1 MRVVQKFF
9 LVFILL
15 LQLAQVQAQFTLDRQ
30 GNRDDRKAEKRKK
43 INALIRQAEEGT
55 LVYTKQSVFGF
66 QARSNGYGILYEL
79 AKMKTPLK
87 SMVYRAEL
95 TEIKHPKENRFQNLS
110 NPFLFISNPYIYGK
124 VNNFYQ
130 LSLGIG
136 QQRLIGQKGN
146 KNGVS
151 VSWNYNGGLALGLL
165 KPYYVQVEDP
175 TGTDIKYIKY
185 TKADSVLFLGPS
197 ILGAGGFW
205 RGWNELK
212 LNPGFFAKSSLRY
225 DYGRFN
231 EVVSAL
237 EIGCS
242 VEYYPGGI
250 PIMALQQEK
259 PLFFQAYIAL
269 LFGRRK

>member
-1 MRVVQKFF
+1 MVQKISFF
-9 LVFILL
+9 FIFSLVLF
-15 LQLAQVQAQFTLDRQ
+15 QAQAQFTLDRSD
-30 GNRDDRKAEKRKK
+30 NRENRKAEKRRK

-55 LVYTKQSVFGF
+55 LVYSKQTVFGF
-66 QARSNGYGILYEL
+66 QARSNGYGLLYEL
-79 AKMKTPLK
+79 GKMKTPLK
-87 SMVYRAEL
+87 STVYRIEL

-130 LSLGIG
+130 LSVGVG

-151 VSWNYNGGLALGLL
+151 VSWNYNGGLIAGLL
-165 KPYYVQVEDP
+165 KPYYVQVEDL
-175 TGTDIKYIKY
+175 TGTNIKYIKY
-185 TKADSVLFLGPS
+185 TPEDSILFLGPA

-212 LNPGFFAKSSLRY
+212 VKPGAFAKTSLRY

-242 VEYYPGGI
+242 IEYYPGGI
-250 PIMALQQEK
+250 PIMALQKEK

>member
-1 MRVVQKFF
+1 MLKSFLLLLSF
-9 LVFILL
+9 LVVA
-15 LQLAQVQAQFTLDRQ
+15 QLQAQLTVGSQDGRE
-30 GNRDDRKAEKRKK
+30 DRKAEKRRK

-55 LVYTKQSVFGF
+55 LVYTKQSIFGF
-66 QARSNGYGILYEL
+66 QARSNGYGLLYEL
-79 AKMKTPLK
+79 GKMKTPLK
-87 SMVYRAEL
+87 STIYRIEL

-130 LSLGIG
+130 LTLGVG

-151 VSWNYNGGLALGLL
+151 VSWNYNGGLSMGFL
-165 KPYYVQVEDP
+165 KPYFVQVENP

-185 TKADSVLFLGPS
+185 TPEDSILFLGPS

-205 RGWNELK
+205 RGWNELRVK
-212 LNPGFFAKSSLRY
+212 PGAFAKTSLRY

-237 EIGCS
+237 EVGLSI
-242 VEYYPGGI
+242 EYYPGGI
-250 PIMALQQEK
+250 PIMALQKEK
-259 PLFFQAYIAL
+259 PLFIQASIAL

>member
-1 MRVVQKFF
+1 MKVVQKLF
-9 LVFILL
+9 LFFILIL
-15 LQLAQVQAQFTLDRQ
+15 SLVQGQAQFTLDRQ
-30 GNRDDRKAEKRKK
+30 GSRDDRKAEKRKK

-55 LVYTKQSVFGF
+55 LVYTKQSIFGF
-66 QARSNGYGILYEL
+66 QARTNGYGFLYEQ

-87 SMVYRAEL
+87 STVYRVEL

-124 VNNFYQ
+124 RNNFYQ

-165 KPYYVQVEDP
+165 KPYFVQVEDP
-175 TGTDIKYIKY
+175 TGTNIKYIKY
-185 TKADSVLFLGPS
+185 TPEDSVLFLGPS

-205 RGWNELK
+205 RGWNELRLK
-212 LNPGFFAKSSLRY
+212 PGAFAKTSLRY

-250 PIMALQQEK
+250 PIMALQEEK